1 MFHIIPQFFWDQ
13 KRSSIKEFKHS
24 KQGGTEIGLEG
35 ALSPCSQVFT
45 YLNHSRSDVEVSTH
59 KELGCLIAKL
69 TSSEALQKYKVQFTD
84 ANRKQ
89 GCVFLMSPPHEE
101 VP

>member
-45 YLNHSRSDVEVSTH
+45 YLNHSRSNVEAPTKS
-59 KELGCLIAKL
+59 LDASLAKL